1 MDIPVYVAI
10 VQLQGN
16 LISHITG
23 LTIAPRWLQWSWK
36 PRCRLD
42 EESLL
47 IFFKEKKTWWTYPK
61 NSNRVVLRDPIPSS
75 GYVRIVQHFRQWE
88 SKRYTSI
95 PASYLR
101 RWSLSIVIDHPRS
114 LNRDTFIWLLHAM
127 CFVEDQ
133 LHLDSNGGN
142 LRTAVVLTRQ
152 RNRKTSSSL
161 EILLDW
167 SIFTKIYTSPENYT
181 VLPWKI
187 NG

>member
-1 MDIPVYVAI
+1 MLLLFNFRAI
-10 VQLQGN
+10 SYLTSQVLLSHLDGCNGLGN
-16 LISHITG
+16 HDVD
-23 LTIAPRWLQWSWK
+23 WMKKVSWF
-36 PRCRLD
+36 
-42 EESLL
+42 
-47 IFFKEKKTWWTYPK
+47 FFKEKKTWWTYPK

-181 VLPWKI
+181 VLPWNI